1 MMNRK
6 PSQLWVIGKYILL
19 LLVIYLSSA
28 FVAPYKQKL
37 IQLAPASLKPTI
49 EALVPEG
56 LPEIEAKAIESEK
69 KQEVS
74 KIDSVAVTQHST
86 LTQLDKLPE
95 SPWLIKRNDTLFWA
109 ISPLSTLDDINKVQ
123 QEVKKMGSK
132 LAVNLIKF
140 DSRQQFIS
148 SLTMNHESKKGTMG
162 LSGQAGGLDPDAPIH
177 GVTGYVTKDNLLFTE
192 TIAELKSALKK
203 DRQRA
208 MTMYIESISHYL
220 TKSVYKEFEDRKID
234 FEKSV
239 YHIEALSSF
248 PTDSILSK
256 KGIGKTAENTLFFS
270 SANEKADFYINFR
283 KTSFEEANRLSL
295 KQVKLV
301 HELIVKN
308 TNSKS
313 YFVFVN
319 ESPTHE

>member
-1 MMNRK
+1 MNRK
-6 PSQLWVIGKYILL
+6 PSQLWVIGKYSL
-19 LLVIYLSSA
+19 LLVVIYVSSA
-28 FVAPYKQKL
+28 FVAPYKQQL
-37 IQLAPASLKPTI
+37 IQLAPAAMKPTI
-49 EALVPEG
+49 EALVPES
-56 LPEIEAKAIESEK
+56 LPEIETTPIESEK

-74 KIDSVAVTQHST
+74 KIDSAAVTLPST

-95 SPWLIKRNDTLFWA
+95 TPWLVKRNDTLFWA
-109 ISPLSTLDDINKVQ
+109 ISPLSTWDDINKVQ
-123 QEVKKMGSK
+123 QEVKKMGSE
-132 LAVNLIKF
+132 LAVNSIKF

-148 SLTMNHESKKGTMG
+148 SLTLRSKSKKGIMG
-162 LSGQAGGLDPDAPIH
+162 QSGQVGRLDPDAPIH
-177 GVTGYVTKDNLLFTE
+177 GVTGYVTKDNLFME
-192 TIAELKSALKK
+192 TIAELTSALKK
-203 DRQRA
+203 DRERA
-208 MTMYIESISHYL
+208 MTMYIESISQYL
-220 TKSVYKEFEDRKID
+220 TKSVYKEFEERKIE

-239 YHIEALSSF
+239 YPVEALSSF

-256 KGIGKTAENTLFFS
+256 KGIGKTSDNTLLFS

-283 KTSFEEANRLSL
+283 KASFGEANRLSL

-319 ESPTHE
+319 ESTTPE

>member
-1 MMNRK
+1 MNRK
-6 PSQLWVIGKYILL
+6 PSQLWVIGKYSL
-19 LLVIYLSSA
+19 LLVVIYISSA
-28 FVAPYKQKL
+28 FVAPYKQQL
-37 IQLAPASLKPTI
+37 IQLAPPAMKPTI
-49 EALVPEG
+49 EALVPES

-69 KQEVS
+69 KLEVS
-74 KIDSVAVTQHST
+74 KINSVAVTQHST
-86 LTQLDKLPE
+86 LTQLDILPE

-148 SLTMNHESKKGTMG
+148 SLILNHKSKKGTMG
-162 LSGQAGGLDPDAPIH
+162 QTVLADRLDENAPITAF
-177 GVTGYVTKDNLLFTE
+177 TGYATKDDLGTGTL
-192 TIAELKSALKK
+192 AELNNALQK
-203 DRQRA
+203 DHAQA
-208 MTMYIESISHYL
+208 MNLYIDGVSRMM
-220 TKSVYKEFEDRKID
+220 TKHVYKEFERRQIE

-239 YHIEALSSF
+239 YHVEALSSF

-256 KGIGKTAENTLFFS
+256 KGIGKTSDNTLYFS
-270 SANEKADFYINFR
+270 SANENADFYINFR

-301 HELIVKN
+301 HELIIKN

-313 YFVFVN
+313 YFVITN
-319 ESPTHE
+319 